1 MSQHSQH
8 GIHCFQMLLV
18 CLVPMCREIC
28 GLLFL
33 ALSSV
38 HLGLPNGSAMTCVV
52 SFIACLSIDAG
63 IPPGAATLDA
73 GAAVGPKKQ

>member
-1 MSQHSQH
+1 
-8 GIHCFQMLLV
+8 MLLV

-38 HLGLPNGSAMTCVV
+38 HLGLPNGSAMACVV

-73 GAAVGPKKQ
+73 GAAVGPQKQ